1 VPIESHHHD
10 HIIDSGP
17 QQDGVLDGAAL
28 DLYGPESTLSPGYWL
43 SIGFFLKGEEAAPPI
58 LRPEYDGPQNTIVS
72 TKKRPTIDCVYSESP
87 T

>member
-17 QQDGVLDGAAL
+17 QQDGVLDGSAL
-28 DLYGPESTLSPGYWL
+28 DLYGPESTLLQGYCL
-43 SIGFFLKGEEAAPPI
+43 SMDFFLKGGEAAPQFRVLSRTGRK
-58 LRPEYDGPQNTIVS
+58 LRRLVQ
-72 TKKRPTIDCVYSESP
+72 KKRPTIDFVYSAFL